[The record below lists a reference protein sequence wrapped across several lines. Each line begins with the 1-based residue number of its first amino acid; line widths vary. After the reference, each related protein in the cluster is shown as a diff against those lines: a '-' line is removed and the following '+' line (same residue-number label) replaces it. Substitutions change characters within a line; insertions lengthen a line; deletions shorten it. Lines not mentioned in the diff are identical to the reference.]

1 MGEDRVPVYIK
12 RSLYEKARRFIE
24 EEGGFESVEEL
35 VEFLIQEAVETGEIE
50 GLSPEEEE
58 QVKERLKK
66 LGYL

>member
-1 MGEDRVPVYIK
+1 MSGDKVPVYIK
-12 RSLYEKARRFIE
+12 KELYEKAKRFIE
-24 EEGGFESVEEL
+24 EEGGFDSVEEL
-35 VEFLIQEAVETGEIE
+35 VEFLIQEAVETREVE

>member
-1 MGEDRVPVYIK
+1 MSEDKVPVYIK
-12 RSLYEKARRFIE
+12 KELYEKAKRFIE
-24 EEGGFESVEEL
+24 EEGGFDSVEEL
-35 VEFLIQEAVETGEIE
+35 VEFLIQEAVETGEVE

>member
-1 MGEDRVPVYIK
+1 MSGDKVPVYIK
-12 RSLYEKARRFIE
+12 KELYEKAKRFID
-24 EEGGFESVEEL
+24 EEGGFDSVEEL
-35 VEFLIQEAVETGEIE
+35 VEFLIQEAVETGEVE